1 MAVSQAR
8 DAYRR
13 ESNMISFSP
22 TEEQQMIVS
31 MAKQFANDQMRKVY
45 RQCDEEGTIP
55 DGVIDTAWKMGLTSS
70 SIPEDYGGPGGQR
83 SAITGSLIAE
93 ELAWG
98 DLSIAMHV
106 LCPAL
111 LAYPI
116 LEMGTDTQRQKYLPP
131 FCGEKYKPVTAA
143 LIEPRFCFD
152 PSSLSTAAQ
161 LAGDEYILNGE
172 KCYVPLAA
180 EADPL
185 LIYAAADGN
194 SQAFIVEKGT
204 KGLEIG
210 EREKNMG
217 IKALATYEITLKD
230 CHIPKE
236 NRLGG
241 EKGCDFSRV
250 MNCSR
255 VALSAMAVGV
265 ARAALEY
272 SRDYAK
278 ERVAFREPIGSRQ
291 AVAFMLAEMAIEID
305 ATRLMTWEAA
315 WRLDRTEDA
324 TRETALA
331 KAYADDMVLMVT
343 DRAVQILGGHGY
355 VREHPV
361 ELWLRNGRGFST
373 FDGMAI
379 V

>member
-1 MAVSQAR
+1 
-8 DAYRR
+8 
-13 ESNMISFSP
+13 MISFSP

-31 MAKQFANDQMRKVY
+31 MAKQFANDEMRKIY
-45 RQCDEEGTIP
+45 RQSDENGTIP
-55 DGVIDTAWKMGLTSS
+55 DSVIDTAWKMGFTSN
-70 SIPEDYGGPGGQR
+70 SIPESYGGPGGER
-83 SAITGSLIAE
+83 SGITGSLIAE

-98 DLSIAMHV
+98 DLSMTMHI

-111 LAYPI
+111 FAYPV
-116 LEMGTDTQRQKYLPP
+116 LEMGTDTQRKKYLPL
-131 FCGEKYKPVTAA
+131 FCHERYNAATAA
-143 LIEPRFCFD
+143 LIEPRFGFD
-152 PSSLSTAAQ
+152 PHCLSTTARSD
-161 LAGDEYILNGE
+161 GNRYVLNGE

-180 EADPL
+180 EANL
-185 LIYAAADGN
+185 LLVYATQNGS

-217 IKALATYEITLKD
+217 IRALATYEVTLKD
-230 CHIPKE
+230 CRIPNE

-241 EKGCDFSRV
+241 ENGCDFSRM

-265 ARAALEY
+265 AKAAMEY

-278 ERVAFREPIGSRQ
+278 ERVAFGEPIASRQ

-305 ATRLMTWEAA
+305 ATRLMTLEAA
-315 WRLDRTEDA
+315 WKLDQKEEA
-324 TRETALA
+324 TKEASLV

-361 ELWLRNGRGFST
+361 ELWLRNGRGFAT

>member
-1 MAVSQAR
+1 
-8 DAYRR
+8 
-13 ESNMISFSP
+13 MISFSP

-31 MAKQFANDQMRKVY
+31 MAKQFANDEMRKIY
-45 RQCDEEGTIP
+45 RQCDENGEIP
-55 DGVIDTAWKMGLTSS
+55 DSVIDTVWKMGLTSS
-70 SIPEDYGGPGGQR
+70 SIPEEYGGPGGEH

-98 DLSIAMHV
+98 DLSITMHI

-111 LAYPI
+111 FAYPV
-116 LEMGTDTQRQKYLPP
+116 LEMGTETQKKKYLPL
-131 FCGEKYKPVTAA
+131 FCDEKYKTATAA
-143 LIEPRFCFD
+143 LIEPCFGFD
-152 PSSLSTAAQ
+152 PYSLSTTARPD
-161 LAGDEYILNGE
+161 GDGYVLNGE

-180 EADPL
+180 EADL
-185 LIYAAADGN
+185 LLVYAAENGS
-194 SQAFIVEKGT
+194 SQGFIIEKGT
-204 KGLEIG
+204 QGLEIG
-210 EREKNMG
+210 EQEKNMG
-217 IKALATYEITLKD
+217 IRALATYEISLKN
-230 CHIPKE
+230 CRIPKE

-241 EKGCDFSRV
+241 EKGCDFNRI

-265 ARAALEY
+265 AKAAFEY

-278 ERVAFREPIGSRQ
+278 ERVAFGEPIASRQ
-291 AVAFMLAEMAIEID
+291 AIAFMLAEMAIEID

-315 WRLDRTEDA
+315 WKLDRKGEA
-324 TRETALA
+324 TKEASLVE
-331 KAYADDMVLMVT
+331 AYADDMVMMVT

-361 ELWLRNGRGFST
+361 ELWLRNGRGFVT

>member
-1 MAVSQAR
+1 
-8 DAYRR
+8 
-13 ESNMISFSP
+13 MISFSP

-31 MAKQFANDQMRKVY
+31 MAKQFANDEMRKIY
-45 RQCDEEGTIP
+45 RQCDENGEIP
-55 DGVIDTAWKMGLTSS
+55 DSVIDTVWKMGLTSS
-70 SIPEDYGGPGGQR
+70 SIPEEYGGPGGEH

-98 DLSIAMHV
+98 DLSITMHI

-111 LAYPI
+111 FAYPV
-116 LEMGTDTQRQKYLPP
+116 LEMGAETQKKKYLPL
-131 FCGEKYKPVTAA
+131 FCDEKYKAATAA
-143 LIEPRFCFD
+143 LIEPRFGFD
-152 PSSLSTAAQ
+152 PYSLSTTARPD
-161 LAGDEYILNGE
+161 GDGYVLNGE

-180 EADPL
+180 EADL
-185 LIYAAADGN
+185 LLVYAAENGS
-194 SQAFIVEKGT
+194 SQGFIIEKGT

-210 EREKNMG
+210 EQEKNMG
-217 IKALATYEITLKD
+217 IRALATYEISLKN
-230 CHIPKE
+230 CRIPKE

-241 EKGCDFSRV
+241 EKGCDFNRI

-255 VALSAMAVGV
+255 VALSAMATGL
-265 ARAALEY
+265 AKAAFEY

-278 ERVAFREPIGSRQ
+278 ERVAFGEPIASRQ
-291 AVAFMLAEMAIEID
+291 AIAFMLAEMAIEID

-315 WRLDRTEDA
+315 WKLDRKGEA
-324 TRETALA
+324 TKEASLV
-331 KAYADDMVLMVT
+331 KAYADDMVMMVT

-361 ELWLRNGRGFST
+361 ELWLRNGRGFVT

>member
-1 MAVSQAR
+1 
-8 DAYRR
+8 
-13 ESNMISFSP
+13 MISFSP
-22 TEEQQMIVS
+22 TEEQQMIVT
-31 MAKQFANDQMRKVY
+31 MAKQFANDEMRKTY
-45 RQCDEEGTIP
+45 RQCDEDGTIP
-55 DGVIDTAWKMGLTSS
+55 AGIIDTAWKMGITSS
-70 SIPEDYGGPGGQR
+70 TIPETYGGPGGER
-83 SAITGSLIAE
+83 SVVTGALIAE

-98 DLSIAMHV
+98 DLSMAMHV

-111 LAYPI
+111 FAYPV
-116 LEMGTDTQRQKYLPP
+116 LEMGTDIQRKKHLPA
-131 FCGEKYKPVTAA
+131 FCAEDYRGATAA
-143 LIEPRFCFD
+143 LIEPRFDFD
-152 PSSLSTAAQ
+152 PYSLSTTARLQ
-161 LAGDEYILNGE
+161 GNDYVLNGD

-180 EADPL
+180 EADEL
-185 LIYAAADGN
+185 LVYATADGT
-194 SQAFIVEKGT
+194 SQAFIVDKGA

-217 IKALATYEITLKD
+217 IKALATYEIILKD
-230 CHIPKE
+230 CRISRE
-236 NRLGG
+236 DRLGG
-241 EKGCDFSRV
+241 ETGCDFCRI

-255 VALSAMAVGV
+255 AALSAMAVGV
-265 ARAALEY
+265 ARAAMEY

-278 ERVAFREPIGSRQ
+278 ERVAFGEAIGSRQ

-315 WRLDRTEDA
+315 WKLDRKDDA
-324 TRETALA
+324 TKEAALVR
-331 KAYADDMVLMVT
+331 AYADDMVLMVT

-361 ELWLRNGRGFST
+361 ELWLRNGRGFAT

>member
-1 MAVSQAR
+1 
-8 DAYRR
+8 
-13 ESNMISFSP
+13 MISFNP

-31 MAKQFANDQMRKVY
+31 MARQFANDEMRKIY
-45 RQCDEEGTIP
+45 RQCDESGAIP
-55 DGVIDTAWKMGLTSS
+55 DSVVDTAWKMGFTSS
-70 SIPEDYGGPGGQR
+70 GIPEAYSGPGGER

-98 DLSIAMHV
+98 DLSIAMHI

-116 LEMGTDTQRQKYLPP
+116 LDMGAEVQKGKYLPL
-131 FCGEKYKPVTAA
+131 FSSEKYKAATAS
-143 LIEPRFCFD
+143 LIEPRFDFD
-152 PSSLSTAAQ
+152 PHSLSTTARPD
-161 LAGDEYILNGE
+161 GKDYVLNGE

-180 EADPL
+180 EADSL
-185 LIYAAADGN
+185 LVYAAENGS
-194 SQAFIVEKGT
+194 SQGFIVDKGT
-204 KGLEIG
+204 KGFLVG

-217 IKALATYEITLKD
+217 IRALATYEITLHD
-230 CHIPKE
+230 CRIPKD

-241 EKGCDFSRV
+241 EEGCDFIRIV
-250 MNCSR
+250 NCSR

-265 ARAALEY
+265 AKAALEY

-278 ERVAFREPIGSRQ
+278 ERTAFGQPVASRQ
-291 AVAFMLAEMAIEID
+291 AIAFMLAEMAIEID

-315 WRLDRTEDA
+315 WKLDRKEDA
-324 TRETALA
+324 TKEASLA
-331 KAYADDMVLMVT
+331 KGYADDMVMMVT

-361 ELWLRNGRGFST
+361 ELWLRNGRGFVT

>member
-1 MAVSQAR
+1 
-8 DAYRR
+8 
-13 ESNMISFSP
+13 MISFSP
-22 TEEQQMIVS
+22 TEEQQMIVT
-31 MAKQFANDQMRKVY
+31 MAKQFANDEMRKIY
-45 RQCDEEGTIP
+45 RECDENGTIP
-55 DGVIDTAWKMGLTSS
+55 EGVIDIAWRMGLTSS
-70 SIPEDYGGPGGQR
+70 SIPEAYGGPGGER

-98 DLSIAMHV
+98 DLSITMHV

-111 LAYPI
+111 FAYPV
-116 LEMGTDTQRQKYLPP
+116 LEMGTDTQRKQYLPL
-131 FCGEKYKPVTAA
+131 FCGEKYKAATAA
-143 LIEPRFCFD
+143 LIEPRFGFD
-152 PSSLSTAAQ
+152 PCSLSTAAR
-161 LAGDEYILNGE
+161 LDSNEYVLNGE

-180 EADPL
+180 EADSL
-185 LIYAAADGN
+185 LVYAAENGT
-194 SQAFIVEKGT
+194 SQAFVVGKGT

-217 IKALATYEITLKD
+217 IRALATYEINLKD
-230 CHIPKE
+230 CRIPKE

-241 EKGCDFSRV
+241 EKGCDFNRI

-255 VALSAMAVGV
+255 VALSAMAVGI
-265 ARAALEY
+265 AKAAMEY

-278 ERVAFREPIGSRQ
+278 ERVAFGEPIGSRQ

-315 WRLDRTEDA
+315 WRLDRKD
-324 TRETALA
+324 ETTKEAALA

-361 ELWLRNGRGFST
+361 ELWLRNGRGFTT

>member
-1 MAVSQAR
+1 MAVSQAT
-8 DAYRR
+8 DAYRK
-13 ESNMISFSP
+13 ESSMISFSP

-31 MAKQFANDQMRKVY
+31 MAKQFANDQMRKIY

-70 SIPEDYGGPGGQR
+70 SIPEAYGGPGGER

-131 FCGEKYKPVTAA
+131 FCGEKYRPVTAA
-143 LIEPRFCFD
+143 LIEPRFGFD
-152 PSSLSTAAQ
+152 PHSLSASARPE
-161 LAGDEYILNGE
+161 GNEYVLNGE

-180 EADPL
+180 QADPL
-185 LIYAAADGN
+185 LVYAADGS
-194 SQAFIVEKGT
+194 SQPFIVEKGT

-230 CHIPKE
+230 CRIPKE

-241 EKGCDFSRV
+241 EKGCDFSRI

-278 ERVAFREPIGSRQ
+278 ERVAFGEPIGSRQ

-324 TRETALA
+324 TREAALA

>member
-1 MAVSQAR
+1 
-8 DAYRR
+8 
-13 ESNMISFSP
+13 MISFSP

-31 MAKQFANDQMRKVY
+31 MVRQFANDEMRKIY
-45 RQCDEEGTIP
+45 RQCDENSAIP
-55 DGVIDTAWKMGLTSS
+55 ESVIDTAWKMGLISS
-70 SIPEDYGGPGGQR
+70 GISEEYGGSGGEH

-98 DLSIAMHV
+98 DLSMTMHI

-111 LAYPI
+111 FAYPV
-116 LEMGTDTQRQKYLPP
+116 LEMGTDTQRKKYLPL
-131 FCGEKYKPVTAA
+131 FCDAKYKTATAA
-143 LIEPRFCFD
+143 LIEPRFGFD
-152 PSSLSTAAQ
+152 PYSLSTTAR
-161 LAGDEYILNGE
+161 LNGNGYVLNGE

-180 EADPL
+180 EADL
-185 LIYAAADGN
+185 LLVYAAENGS
-194 SQAFIVEKGT
+194 SQGFIVEKGT
-204 KGLEIG
+204 KGLEVG

-217 IKALATYEITLKD
+217 IRALATYELSLKN
-230 CHIPKE
+230 CRVPKE
-236 NRLGG
+236 NRLSG
-241 EKGCDFSRV
+241 EKGCDFNRI

-255 VALSAMAVGV
+255 VSLSAMATGV
-265 ARAALEY
+265 AKAAFEY

-278 ERVAFREPIGSRQ
+278 ERVAFGEPIASRQ
-291 AVAFMLAEMAIEID
+291 AIAFMLAEMAIEID

-315 WRLDRTEDA
+315 WKLDRKEEA
-324 TRETALA
+324 TKEASLV
-331 KAYADDMVLMVT
+331 KAYADDMVIMVT

-361 ELWLRNGRGFST
+361 ELWLRNGRGFVT